1 MVHVNNELGFVLG
14 LLLLLLLLTLL
25 FLGGGGKWGG
35 GPVITKSVNQ
45 RCEFVTAYQYGIYA
59 SLNSFMKSSAPL
71 PAYVFR
77 MFHSVN
83 RTGGPSSPEFQI
95 ASVDT
100 TQVINTRKEWFKY
113 QSTLLLFCHP
123 PMVLSLMTW
132 WTISN
137 RLLEVVA
144 ETTCRILT
152 KTFTLLECFVRSFL
166 RFWHDGEKAW
176 DLWTNSN

>member
-1 MVHVNNELGFVLG
+1 MVHVNNELG
-14 LLLLLLLLTLL
+14 L
-25 FLGGGGKWGG
+25 FWGCCCLVVVVDIVVVVVFGGGRGG

-45 RCEFVTAYQYGIYA
+45 RCELVTAYQYGIYA
-59 SLNSFMKSSAPL
+59 PFMKSSQTSVPL

-100 TQVINTRKEWFKY
+100 TQEINPRKEWFKH

-123 PMVLSLMTW
+123 PMVFS
-132 WTISN
+132 
-137 RLLEVVA
+137 
-144 ETTCRILT
+144 
-152 KTFTLLECFVRSFL
+152 
-166 RFWHDGEKAW
+166 
-176 DLWTNSN
+176 

>member
-1 MVHVNNELGFVLG
+1 MSWVCLGVVVLLLMLT
-14 LLLLLLLLTLL
+14 LLLLL
-25 FLGGGGKWGG
+25 FFGGRGGGG

-45 RCEFVTAYQYGIYA
+45 RCELVTAYQYGIYA
-59 SLNSFMKSSAPL
+59 PFMKSSQTSVPL

-100 TQVINTRKEWFKY
+100 TQEINTSKECFKH

-123 PMVLSLMTW
+123 PMVFSWMTW
-132 WTISN
+132 WTTSN

-144 ETTCRILT
+144 DTTCRILT
-152 KTFTLLECFVRSFL
+152 KTFTLLECFVRCFL
-166 RFWHDGEKAW
+166 RFWHDGENAW
-176 DLWTNSN
+176 DLWTNSS